1 MTVAKL
7 ATAHVLPERRHAGR
21 PKKILDLRK
30 LDKVRVAV
38 PESAERAIESLLI
51 FDVRCLDVATRQEIL
66 RILPQLVHIRRA
78 WRAEYMECG
87 CLACPKPDPTVAI
100 AARLRRRGSTW
111 AEIYEITA
119 VKATNRAER
128 KRFENAVRWKLGH
141 LDAPTRNLSPR
152 YGAGGFC
159 DRCSGR
165 IYQRML
171 KRYRKLMAGRD
182 LPAELATFTEA
193 LTLKFSLAQQLL
205 NGDDENFAIRG
216 DLRRRN
222 T

>member
-1 MTVAKL
+1 MPKL
-7 ATAHVLPERRHAGR
+7 AKVQVLPERRHAGR

-30 LDKVRVAV
+30 LAKVRVAL
-38 PESAERAIESLLI
+38 PESAEHAIERMLI
-51 FDVRCLDVATRQEIL
+51 FDSRCLDVATRQELL

-87 CLACPKPDPTVAI
+87 CVSCHKKNAC
-100 AARLRRRGSTW
+100 
-111 AEIYEITA
+111 
-119 VKATNRAER
+119 
-128 KRFENAVRWKLGH
+128 
-141 LDAPTRNLSPR
+141 

-159 DRCSGR
+159 NTCWGR

-182 LPAELATFTEA
+182 FPAELATFAES
-193 LTLKFSLAQQLL
+193 LTLKFSAAQRLL

-216 DLRRRN
+216 DLPRRN